1 MLPLYITLAV
11 FAIVL
16 AITGLKVVQQAEV
29 IVVERLGRY
38 HRTLQPGIT
47 FIIPLVDKPRRMTW
61 RVNVQSIKG
70 ATMIQETVSRRVDI
84 REQVFDFP
92 KQSVITADNVVIE
105 INGLLYYQITDPKRA
120 VYEVANLPN
129 AIEKLAQTTLRNIIG
144 DLGLDQTLSSRDDI
158 NTKMRAVLDEAT
170 DKWGVK
176 VNRVEIQDIDPPGTV
191 RDAMEMQM
199 RAERERRATIL
210 TAEGFK
216 TSKIL
221 RAEGE
226 RDAAIAEG
234 EGQRQA
240 SILRAEG
247 EAESLRLVAEAL
259 LDGKMN
265 PSQYLIAVK
274 YLNTLGQI
282 GGSEN
287 AGDKTVFMPFEA
299 SGVLG
304 SIGSLKEMFVASGDS
319 GESRPGGP
327 VMPPRPP
334 KPPRS

>member
-1 MLPLYITLAV
+1 MTPILVGLAV
-11 FAIVL
+11 FAVVF
-16 AITGLKVVQQAEV
+16 ASFGLKVVQQAEV
-29 IVVERLGRY
+29 MVVERLGRY
-38 HRTLQPGIT
+38 HRTLQPGIN
-47 FIIPLVDKPRRMTW
+47 FIVPLVDKARRITW
-61 RVNVQSIKG
+61 RVPVTGAKG
-70 ATMIQETVSRRVDI
+70 NIVIRETVSPRVDL

-158 NTKMRAVLDEAT
+158 NLKMRAVLDEAT

-176 VNRVEIQDIDPPGTV
+176 VNRVEIQDIDPPVTV

-199 RAERERRATIL
+199 KAERERRATIL
-210 TAEGFK
+210 EAEGFK
-216 TSKIL
+216 KAKIL

-234 EGQRQA
+234 EGDRQ
-240 SILRAEG
+240 SNILRAEG
-247 EAESLRLVAEAL
+247 EAESLRLVSEAL
-259 LDGKMN
+259 LDGNMN

-274 YLNTLGQI
+274 YLTTLGQI

-299 SGVLG
+299 SAALG
-304 SIGSLKEMFVASGDS
+304 SVGSLKEMFLAAGDGNSASA
-319 GESRPGGP
+319 SRG
-327 VMPPRPP
+327 PRPP
-334 KPPRS
+334 KPPLD

>member
-11 FAIVL
+11 FAVVF
-16 AITGLKVVQQAEV
+16 AVTGLKVVQQAEV
-29 IVVERLGRY
+29 IVIERLGRY

-61 RVNVQSIKG
+61 RVNMQTSKG
-70 ATMIQETVSRRVDI
+70 STIIQETISARVDI

-144 DLGLDQTLSSRDDI
+144 DLGLDQSLSSRDDI

-176 VNRVEIQDIDPPGTV
+176 VNRVEIQDIDPPSTV
-191 RDAMEMQM
+191 REAMELQM
-199 RAERERRATIL
+199 KAERERRATIL

-216 TSKIL
+216 TSKVL

-234 EGQRQA
+234 EGQRQS

-247 EAESLRLVAEAL
+247 EAESLRLVSEAL
-259 LDGKMN
+259 LDGNMN

-282 GGSEN
+282 GRSEN

-304 SIGSLKEMFVASGDS
+304 SIGSLKEMFVASGDGGS
-319 GESRPGGP
+319 SRPDGP
-327 VMPPRPP
+327 VPPPRPP
-334 KPPRS
+334 KLPRS

>member
-1 MLPLYITLAV
+1 MIQLLITLVV
-11 FAIVL
+11 FAVVFATFGI
-16 AITGLKVVQQAEV
+16 KVVQQAEV
-29 IVVERLGRY
+29 VVVERLGRY
-38 HRTLQPGIT
+38 FRTLQPGIN

-61 RVNVQSIKG
+61 RVTASG
-70 ATMIQETVSRRVDI
+70 AKRVPVLRETVSARVDL

-158 NTKMRAVLDEAT
+158 NLKMRSVLDEAT

-176 VNRVEIQDIDPPGTV
+176 VNRVEIQDIDPPITV

-199 RAERERRATIL
+199 KAERERRATIL
-210 TAEGFK
+210 EAEGFK
-216 TSKIL
+216 RAKIL

-234 EGQRQA
+234 EGERQ
-240 SILRAEG
+240 SNILRAEG
-247 EAESLRLVAEAL
+247 EAQSLNLVAESL
-259 LDGKMN
+259 LDGNMN

-274 YLNTLGQI
+274 YLSTLGEI

-287 AGDKTVFMPFEA
+287 RGDKTVFLPFEA
-299 SGVLG
+299 TAALG
-304 SIGSLKEMFVASGDS
+304 SVGTLKEMFVAAGDGNSAGGTSGL
-319 GESRPGGP
+319 
-327 VMPPRPP
+327 PRPP
-334 KPPRS
+334 KPPSS

>member
-1 MLPLYITLAV
+1 MTPLLITLAV
-11 FAIVL
+11 FAVVY
-16 AITGLKVVQQAEV
+16 AIFGLKVVQQAEV
-29 IVVERLGRY
+29 IVVERLRRY
-38 HRTLQPGIT
+38 HRTLQPGIN
-47 FIIPLVDKPRRMTW
+47 FIIPLVDKPRRITW
-61 RVNVQSIKG
+61 RVAVAGPKG
-70 ATMIQETVSRRVDI
+70 TSVMRETVSSRVDL

-158 NTKMRAVLDEAT
+158 NLKMRSVLDEAT

-176 VNRVEIQDIDPPGTV
+176 VNRVEIQDIDPPVTV

-199 RAERERRATIL
+199 KAERERRATIL
-210 TAEGFK
+210 EAEGFK
-216 TSKIL
+216 KAKIL

-234 EGQRQA
+234 EGDRR
-240 SILRAEG
+240 SNILRAEG

-274 YLNTLGQI
+274 YLTTLGEI

-287 AGDKTVFMPFEA
+287 RGDKTVFLPFEA
-299 SGVLG
+299 SAALG
-304 SIGSLKEMFVASGDS
+304 SVGSLKEMFAAVGDAGGSASGGS
-319 GESRPGGP
+319 TNL
-327 VMPPRPP
+327 PRPP
-334 KPPRS
+334 KPPKS

>member
-11 FAIVL
+11 FAVVL

-29 IVVERLGRY
+29 IVIERLGRY

-61 RVNVQSIKG
+61 RVNVQSMKG
-70 ATMIQETVSRRVDI
+70 ATLIQETVSRRVDI

-234 EGQRQA
+234 EGQRQS

-247 EAESLRLVAEAL
+247 EAESLRLVSEAL
-259 LDGKMN
+259 LDGNMN

-287 AGDKTVFMPFEA
+287 SGDKTVFMPFEA

-304 SIGSLKEMFVASGDS
+304 SIGSLKEMFIATGDS
-319 GESRPGGP
+319 GSSRPGGP
-327 VMPPRPP
+327 VAPPRPP